1 MVVEQNDPP
10 TEDQQDDITKNRDN
24 DQSVS
29 VAAESQQVTEATM
42 TRADDSEAEVIETL
56 RQQVV
61 ALEQQVS
68 KNTDNMLRAQAEL
81 DNVRKRSARDI
92 ENAHKYALERFLT
105 EFLPVLDSIELGID
119 AAGNAEDVAVL
130 LEGMDLTKKKLTDVL
145 EKFGVTVVDP
155 LGEKFNPEKH
165 EAVSMQTQ
173 EGVEAGMVVTVMQ
186 KGYELNGRL
195 IRPAIVIVSG

>member
-10 TEDQQDDITKNRDN
+10 TEDQQEDNTENRDD
-24 DQSVS
+24 DQSIS
-29 VAAESQQVTEATM
+29 VDAETQQITEATGA
-42 TRADDSEAEVIETL
+42 RANDNEVDEIETL
-56 RQQVV
+56 RQQIV
-61 ALEQQVS
+61 ALERQVS
-68 KNTDNMLRAQAEL
+68 NSTDKMLRAQAEL

-92 ENAHKYALERFLT
+92 ENAHKYALDRFLT

-119 AAGNAEDVAVL
+119 AAGDAEDVAALV
-130 LEGMDLTKKKLTDVL
+130 EGMDLTKKKLTDVL
-145 EKFGVTVVDP
+145 ERFGVTVVDP

-195 IRPAIVIVSG
+195 IRPAMVIVSG